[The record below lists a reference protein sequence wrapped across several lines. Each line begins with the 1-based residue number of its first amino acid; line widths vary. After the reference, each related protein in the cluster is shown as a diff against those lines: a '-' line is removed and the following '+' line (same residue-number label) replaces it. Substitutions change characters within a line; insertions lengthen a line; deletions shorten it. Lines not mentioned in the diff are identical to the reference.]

1 MNNEHPSY
9 YAILPADVR
18 YDKNLKPMEK
28 IMYSEITALS
38 NKDGFCSASNRYFAE
53 LYDVDESTVSRW
65 IKRLSDFGYLSI
77 MLVRDDRKAI
87 IGRHIMG
94 GGIDKKI
101 NRVLTKKSTPSPQ
114 KSQYPIDKKVIVN
127 STSINTTSI
136 NNSARAEKLDFVTI
150 AKQMEAHVQG
160 EGADQWEA
168 MCEASGYKGK
178 PITVF
183 MNWAGKANEYQLRNW
198 KAEIPKLLTWMRNEA
213 RADYVTSK
221 KAQAYTPAQ
230 PTPANSMRIHRKNRV
245 S

>member
-136 NNSARAEKLDFVTI
+136 NNSARAEKLDFVSI

-160 EGADQWEA
+160 EGAEQWGA

-178 PITVF
+178 PITVL
-183 MNWAGKANEYQLRNW
+183 MNWAGKASEYQLRNW

-213 RADYVTSK
+213 RADYVASK